1 MAKKRVYVESSVLS
15 WLTARSPRN
24 DILKQARQRQTKLWW
39 DRLSDWDCFLSPL
52 VMLEIARGDPEAS
65 TRRLEKA
72 GLLPK
77 LPISTEAK
85 ALANL
90 LVARKLVPESSEPDA
105 LHLALAAF
113 HRANYLLTWNQTHL
127 DNLDLRSRIEELIR
141 GWGLKPAKVI
151 TPERL
156 LEEPL

>member
-1 MAKKRVYVESSVLS
+1 MIKKRVYVESSVLS
-15 WLTARSPRN
+15 WLAARSPRN
-24 DILKQARQRQTKLWW
+24 DILKLAKQRQTKLWW
-39 DRLSDWDCFLSPL
+39 ERRSNWDCFLTPL
-52 VMLEIARGDPEAS
+52 VMFEISEGDPEAS

-72 GLLPK
+72 RHLTELPTS
-77 LPISTEAK
+77 PEAK
-85 ALANL
+85 ALANV

-113 HRANYLLTWNQTHL
+113 YRADYLLTWNQTHL

-141 GWGLKPAKVI
+141 GWGFAPAKVL

-156 LEEPL
+156 LEEPI